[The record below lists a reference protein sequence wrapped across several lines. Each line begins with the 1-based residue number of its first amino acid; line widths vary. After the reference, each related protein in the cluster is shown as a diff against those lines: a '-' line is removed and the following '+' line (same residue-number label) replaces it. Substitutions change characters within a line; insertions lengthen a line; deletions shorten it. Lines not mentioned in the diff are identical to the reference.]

1 MNEIPNL
8 NYYLSLPYRI
18 EIVPIPKNL
27 GGGYEAFIPQL
38 GRSTVTGCGETPEEA
53 LLSMNEVKETVFL
66 IWIEQNTPIPLPESE
81 SVFLTA

>member
-1 MNEIPNL
+1 MNNVPKID
-8 NYYLSLPYRI
+8 YYLSLPYRI
-18 EIVPIPKNL
+18 EIVPIPQNL

-53 LLSMNEVKETVFL
+53 LHSLSEVKETVFT

-81 SVFLTA
+81 PVSLSA